1 MLPTTATSPYS
12 AGIKKTTDKLQ
23 ILILQV
29 TFQELLSDADDL
41 GCIISI
47 TNLGVVFNL
56 SMYGSL
62 DHDGGRG
69 PFLQSWD
76 VSKLLLEMVE
86 LSLFAI
92 PLDMQTFVFAL
103 FFGSFLDFYF

>member
-1 MLPTTATSPYS
+1 M
-12 AGIKKTTDKLQ
+12 
-23 ILILQV
+23 
-29 TFQELLSDADDL
+29 TFQELLIDADDL

-47 TNLGVVFNL
+47 TTFGVVFNL

-86 LSLFAI
+86 LNLFAI
-92 PLDMQTFVFAL
+92 PLDMPTFVFAV
-103 FFGSFLDFYF
+103 FFLARFWILISKFPYTGSNVTMSM

>member
-1 MLPTTATSPYS
+1 M
-12 AGIKKTTDKLQ
+12 
-23 ILILQV
+23 
-29 TFQELLSDADDL
+29 TFQELLSDADDF
-41 GCIISI
+41 GCIIYI
-47 TNLGVVFNL
+47 TTFGVVFNL

-76 VSKLLLEMVE
+76 VSKLLLEMVQ

-92 PLDMQTFVFAL
+92 PLDMPTFVFAVFFWLVFGFL
-103 FFGSFLDFYF
+103 FPSFHIRAQK